1 MSASRND
8 PSDSVILTA
17 GTYGSPAILLRSGNG
32 PAQDLQD
39 LGIEVKADLA
49 GVGDNLQDHALLYL
63 QYQTRDPTQP
73 VPTQTMLTWH
83 NGLRPDQVSLHL
95 FPYGPI
101 ASETGPVLC
110 LLVGV
115 MQPLSRGWLKL
126 SSQDPR
132 GTPQIDPGLL
142 TRPEDLDTMTAGVI
156 LARQIAGS
164 APLKNHLTREK
175 WPGSDVRT
183 KDEIAAAVRASVV
196 PYNHAVGTCRMGA
209 SNDPGA
215 VVNSRGTVHRLAGV
229 HVADASIMPTI
240 PATNTNLPTI
250 MLAERIASYW
260 P

>member
-1 MSASRND
+1 
-8 PSDSVILTA
+8 
-17 GTYGSPAILLRSGNG
+17 
-32 PAQDLQD
+32 
-39 LGIEVKADLA
+39 
-49 GVGDNLQDHALLYL
+49 VGDNLQDHALLYL

-183 KDEIAAAVRASVV
+183 KNEIAAAVRASVV
-196 PYNHAVGTCRMGA
+196 LTIMQLEHAVWEQAT
-209 SNDPGA
+209 
-215 VVNSRGTVHRLAGV
+215 TLALSSI
-229 HVADASIMPTI
+229 VAEPCIDLPACMWPT
-240 PATNTNLPTI
+240 LPSCPRS
-250 MLAERIASYW
+250 LRRIRICLR
-260 P
+260 